1 MLFYLI
7 FFYPCEQSFDYTAYE
22 CGIPCYVK
30 SQPIGLI
37 NEIIHIFLPVAMI
50 IFFDVL
56 ILIRVIALKKRAL
69 SSSSTSN
76 LWKQNSRMIMQLTA
90 ICVLTSL
97 AWLPYVTGILLS
109 IFKYPTFGSTEVFF
123 HFAQA
128 TYVPCLGTPFFVVI
142 GFPKAIRDKIFGCII
157 FPRRRRKEGNSTSV
171 TATTKAN

>member
-7 FFYPCEQSFDYTAYE
+7 VFYPCEQSFDYTAYE

-128 TYVPCLGTPFFVVI
+128 TYVPCLGTPFFVLGAEISV
-142 GFPKAIRDKIFGCII
+142 AILSIEIVL
-157 FPRRRRKEGNSTSV
+157 V
-171 TATTKAN
+171 TPQLRNLLRQKWPQNRVTTVV